1 MLRSQVIDE
10 FPSSPYS
17 DTRSSNTL
25 TLCIV
30 LLANFPG
37 AWLLPA
43 YVSLPIAL
51 VLSLPYST
59 SLPYLWTALSHRVAK
74 AYTWKLPLP
83 EQCGVTNGAGGADQE
98 EW

>member
-1 MLRSQVIDE
+1 MLRGQVINE
-10 FPSSPYS
+10 FPFSAYT

-37 AWLLPA
+37 AWLLTS

-59 SLPYLWTALSHRVAK
+59 SLPYLWAAPSHRAAK
-74 AYTWKLPLP
+74 DYTWKLTVPDHVESLTALV
-83 EQCGVTNGAGGADQE
+83 G
-98 EW
+98 